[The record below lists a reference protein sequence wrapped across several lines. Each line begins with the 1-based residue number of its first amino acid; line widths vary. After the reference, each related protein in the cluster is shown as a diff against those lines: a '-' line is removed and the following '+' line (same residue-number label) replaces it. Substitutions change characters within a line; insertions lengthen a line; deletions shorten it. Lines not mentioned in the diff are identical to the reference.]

1 MIEASTSRVE
11 RADPRR
17 RGAIGKGCAI
27 GGGIAAVLLLIV
39 LVGGGCVAGKYN
51 TLVGERE
58 NTKAKWSEIDNQYK
72 RRNDLIDNLVATVKG
87 AADFEQSTLRDVTEA
102 RASVG
107 RAQLPSDLPTDPAQ
121 VQRYIEAQ
129 NQLGGALSRLLVVTE
144 NYPQLRASQNFLSL
158 QDQIEGTENR
168 IGTARRDYI
177 EAAQRYNT
185 SLGVFPN
192 NLIAGFFRF
201 ERAVTFEA
209 TPDER
214 AVPKVDFGGF
224 GNRADEP
231 K

>member
-1 MIEASTSRVE
+1 MIESATSRVE

-17 RGAIGKGCAI
+17 RGAVGKGLLVL
-27 GGGIAAVLLLIV
+27 GVLLLLV
-39 LVGGGCVAGKYN
+39 LGIGGCGVGRYN
-51 TLVGERE
+51 SLVGERE
-58 NTKAKWSEIDNQYK
+58 ATRAKWQEIDNQYK
-72 RRNDLIDNLVATVKG
+72 RRNDLIDNLVATVRG
-87 AADFEQSTLRDVTEA
+87 AADFEQSTLREVTEA

-107 RAQLPSDLPTDPAQ
+107 RASLPSDLPTDPAQ

-168 IGTARRDYI
+168 IAVARRDYI
-177 EAAQRYNT
+177 DAAQRYNT
-185 SLGVFPN
+185 SLGTFPN
-192 NLIAGFFRF
+192 NLIAGFFDF
-201 ERAVTFEA
+201 DRAATIEA
-209 TPDER
+209 TAQER

-224 GNRADEP
+224 GNRDEQP